1 MHRPRALRRGAGWRP
16 TRQRDLHT
24 GIAGTIVRPAC
35 PLSQIDT
42 FAPLCLTVAISA
54 RRLSEQEPSSP
65 SVGCGGRESLAPRG
79 AAPVGNPRRHRRAG
93 IMKINGRFL
102 LLAVATGLFIRL
114 WSNADGGRPRGA
126 ATTPPSHV
134 VQSGGG
140 STSLLKEPPAGGTH
154 PATIPHGE
162 PATSP
167 PTTSPTSKPV
177 ETATA
182 KPVAPTPAAAPP
194 GTPVRITEPGRV
206 EDWTLERSPF
216 RLPALSEGT
225 WRVVDDTGRVALL
238 NIPAGRGTGAG
249 TVGEFHVHPVGGVR
263 WYFIRLTTPQTAAT
277 PAPNPTPAATDLGVA
292 STSVQD
298 HSRGI
303 VPTTVPAE
311 ATPTPAE
318 NAGVSDKPYAD
329 SRFAAEDLT
338 NEQVVPQPPRVYT
351 EAELAERAA
360 VAVDLQAAAEAAAS
374 RQELAGFKR
383 LERGPSKP
391 RTSPAPTSKLRS
403 CRAMKF
409 PYCLCRCSTSSRLI
423 AAVVSS
429 RWRAPGRD
437 GPPRHTGPT
446 AQVGRRAE
454 APYHGVRG
462 VSRGISPAGLPRQ
475 PLAPAVLAWGGGR
488 LSRRG
493 ANAETRR
500 LVLRHPAWGD
510 PGRIPPGRAGVIV
523 CQETSGCRV
532 GTSRPAS
539 RLLPPDP
546 GRPIHECP
554 AGTPVAC
561 S

>member
-1 MHRPRALRRGAGWRP
+1 
-16 TRQRDLHT
+16 
-24 GIAGTIVRPAC
+24 
-35 PLSQIDT
+35 
-42 FAPLCLTVAISA
+42 
-54 RRLSEQEPSSP
+54 
-65 SVGCGGRESLAPRG
+65 
-79 AAPVGNPRRHRRAG
+79 
-93 IMKINGRFL
+93 MKINGRFL

-162 PATSP
+162 PAPSP

-182 KPVAPTPAAAPP
+182 KPVNPTPAAAPP

-225 WRVVDDTGRVALL
+225 WRVVDDTGRVAVL

-338 NEQVVPQPPRVYT
+338 NEQVVPQSPRVYT
-351 EAELAERAA
+351 ETELAERAA
-360 VAVDLQAAAEAAAS
+360 VAVDLQAAAEAAADEQVLVDQAVTTETTTAETQS
-374 RQELAGFKR
+374 SDEASDHVSTREDLALLPGVADEPELPQPEAPVESPVVESPVTASPVPELPVADARSTESAEVLSEATTETTSAPPAATTPEPAFQNPIAAEPGELPEVDASAESSSSQVPVR
-383 LERGPSKP
+383 LPTPIGLERLGAERP
-391 RTSPAPTSKLRS
+391 
-403 CRAMKF
+403 
-409 PYCLCRCSTSSRLI
+409 
-423 AAVVSS
+423 AAV
-429 RWRAPGRD
+429 D
-437 GPPRHTGPT
+437 
-446 AQVGRRAE
+446 
-454 APYHGVRG
+454 
-462 VSRGISPAGLPRQ
+462 LPE
-475 PLAPAVLAWGGGR
+475 GF
-488 LSRRG
+488 
-493 ANAETRR
+493 
-500 LVLRHPAWGD
+500 
-510 PGRIPPGRAGVIV
+510 
-523 CQETSGCRV
+523 
-532 GTSRPAS
+532 
-539 RLLPPDP
+539 
-546 GRPIHECP
+546 
-554 AGTPVAC
+554 
-561 S
+561 